1 MKLRIIPALAAIALL
16 AGCSADDADNRGAD
30 SGESIDASSSAAAE
44 LEENRVEP
52 VRAPDDGDAV
62 RDPELNVDFRF
73 QGTGYGTNGG
83 SLIYVAVTNLNDE
96 PLPRDAIAQPTL
108 KLVPSSGAA
117 TEVEPLEGSD
127 NIPLDLPL
135 GAGATTNL
143 QYAFNTSNGNLWS
156 AEFQIANVI
165 FDGNLN
171 YR

>member
-1 MKLRIIPALAAIALL
+1 MKLRFFPALAAIALL
-16 AGCSADDADNRGAD
+16 AGCSDNGVDDRGD
-30 SGESIDASSSAAAE
+30 GPDESIDVSSSSVPGPAE
-44 LEENRVEP
+44 EQVKP

-62 RDPELNVDFRF
+62 HDPALNVDFHF

-96 PLPRDAIAQPTL
+96 PLPKDAIAQPTL
-108 KLVPSSGAA
+108 KLVDADDDY
-117 TEVEPLEGSD
+117 TDIDPLEGSD

-143 QYAFNTSNGNLWS
+143 QYAFDTSNGSLWS
-156 AEFQIANVI
+156 AEFKIGNVI